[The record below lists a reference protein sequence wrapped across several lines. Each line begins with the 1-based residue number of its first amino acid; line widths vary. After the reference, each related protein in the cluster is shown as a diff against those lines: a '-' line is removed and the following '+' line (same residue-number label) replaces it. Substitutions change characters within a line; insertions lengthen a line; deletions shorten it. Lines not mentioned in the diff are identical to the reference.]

1 MFTIEA
7 LRRPTEPRFFKLIRI
22 GYMICFL
29 FVLGYFGYL
38 QVRSFTIGLGKPD
51 IIVSHSRVRPN
62 FPGFTICPNEPN
74 STLYLNDPETDATT
88 FLRKRS
94 PQETTTPNET
104 TPSNPATND
113 YSFEITCEFRNVY
126 GPGILTGALEGP
138 DPKTEETIP
147 CDLFLRKGLGC
158 YQFRPQPEEPSDD
171 DKNDPSFVY
180 ENYVIFKIR
189 STTGASLA
197 PYFALFFDRYFH
209 KGDDF
214 KFISR
219 LPPDQPKLQQQKAII
234 YNWNSIDITKT
245 NFFEYR
251 IAILQAYSTSYL
263 GQLGLPPDV
272 NLLKIEVEKVLLP
285 DMNADGEIVFI
296 VKPKQPY
303 QIRYE
308 AEYYTSHP
316 INIIANVGGF
326 YGAVIGFFCF
336 LFGSPRLSPWG
347 IFQKYCFR
355 CWPCRRSFKRH
366 LAARYISSAGIPLGE
381 YVEERP
387 EGSTLERRVQILES
401 LLKEYYI
408 DSYYLDTLR
417 ETKIRYQLQKER
429 YNRLEGSMELEHL
442 VNDDNNEQLNEI
454 KIDQ

>member
-7 LRRPTEPRFFKLIRI
+7 LRRPTEPRFFK
-22 GYMICFL
+22 
-29 FVLGYFGYL
+29 
-38 QVRSFTIGLGKPD
+38 SFTIGLGKPN
-51 IIVSHSRVRPN
+51 IVISHSRVRPN

-74 STLYLNDPETDATT
+74 TTRYLNDPETDITT
-88 FLRKRS
+88 FLKKRT
-94 PQETTTPNET
+94 PQETTPPNET
-104 TPSNPATND
+104 TPPLPATND

-126 GPGILTGALEGP
+126 GPGILTGALE
-138 DPKTEETIP
+138 DPRKEETIP

-158 YQFRPQPEEPSDD
+158 YQFRPQPEETSDD

-189 STTGASLA
+189 NTTQASLV

-245 NFFEYR
+245 NFFEYS
-251 IAILQAYSTSYL
+251 IAILQAYSTPYL

-272 NLLKIEVEKVLLP
+272 NLLKFEVEKVLLP
-285 DMNADGEIVFI
+285 DMNVDGEIVFI

-308 AEYYTSHP
+308 AEFYNSHP
-316 INIIANVGGF
+316 INIVANFGGF
-326 YGAVIGFFCF
+326 YGAVIGFFGF

-347 IFQKYCFR
+347 VFQRYCFR

-366 LAARYISSAGIPLGE
+366 LAARYVSSAGIPLGE

-387 EGSTLERRVQILES
+387 EGSTLERRVQILET

-429 YNRLEGSMELEHL
+429 YHRLEGLAESELL
-442 VNDDNNEQLNEI
+442 VTDDDNEQLNEI